1 MNIIRYFAF
10 LFPFT
15 VLGVLAFT
23 TNSCTDNLS
32 FKKASDY
39 NSQLDSTYDYHPDS
53 LAYHLKWTPEKGL
66 KLPSPSEFHNAIL
79 IHGYSWFNG
88 WDYRCIIAGEK
99 VKKLQMIYRSTNTID
114 TIYDYIYHEKNL
126 TDREYN
132 FIAKLIIKGNLLNL
146 PFDLEHGRGKN
157 MLDAD
162 TYFISIK
169 EDNFFK
175 TTFWRVTDLEDVE
188 KRSAFRVHQ
197 AILELSDYPLPKPYV
212 KLLSNYNGNINCKI
226 GLSKNALMPDYEMSY
241 KDTYLEKEDSAW
253 HYELS
258 IPTSE
263 IKQLKENLVFEAK
276 FEDGKKIILRDLE
289 IDSSR
294 LSDNR

>member
-1 MNIIRYFAF
+1 MNNFRYFTF
-10 LFPFT
+10 LFSVI
-15 VLGVLAFT
+15 VLSVLAFA

-32 FKKASDY
+32 FKKASEY
-39 NSQLDSTYDYHPDS
+39 NSQLDSTYVYLPDS
-53 LAYHLKWTPEKGL
+53 LAYHLQWTPEEGL
-66 KLPSPSEFHNAIL
+66 KMPSPSEFNNAIL
-79 IHGYSWFNG
+79 IHGYSWFHG
-88 WDYRCIIAGEK
+88 WDYRCIISGEK
-99 VKKLQMIYRSTNTID
+99 DKKLQMIYRDMNTID

-126 TDREYN
+126 TDGEYN
-132 FIAKLIIKGNLLNL
+132 FIAKLIIKGNLLNYPL
-146 PFDLEHGRGKN
+146 DLEHGRGKS
-157 MLDAD
+157 MIDAD

-169 EDNFFK
+169 EDDFFK
-175 TTFWRVTDLEDVE
+175 TIFWRVTDLEEVE

-197 AILELSDYPLPKPYV
+197 AILKLSDYPLPKPYV
-212 KLLSNYNGNINCKI
+212 KLLSNYNGNINCEI
-226 GLSKNALMPDYEMSY
+226 GLSTNALMPDYEVSY
-241 KDTYLEKEDSAW
+241 KDTYLEKEDSVW
-253 HYELS
+253 HYELF